1 MSATPASQELRRRAS
16 VLRSKAQQL
25 DLALLH
31 VVSYR
36 AGPETWIGPT
46 ADHFVSA
53 LLTSVND
60 VDSAIDEIR
69 VAVRTLERRA
79 DQVEAAAAIAAI
91 PSGGPR

>member
-25 DLALLH
+25 DHALLH
-31 VVSYR
+31 VVPHR
-36 AGPETWIGPT
+36 AGDETWIGPT
-46 ADHFVSA
+46 ADRFVSA
-53 LLTSVND
+53 LLISVSD
-60 VDSAIDEIR
+60 VNCAVDELR

-79 DQVEAAAAIAAI
+79 ENMEAVAASAAI